1 MKTVYFATTN
11 QEKLKN
17 AQIVCFEAGIIIEPA
32 ALDIDEIQGENSELI
47 VKDKASRAF
56 ELTGKPVVVSDD
68 SWSIK
73 ALNGFPGP
81 YMKSINHWFSPEDF
95 LRLMHNIEDR
105 RITLHQYLAY
115 ASDEIT
121 KVFKTESF
129 GEIVHNVRDGEQALP
144 SQAVI
149 AMDSD
154 GGKTIA
160 EALAQDDEAIRQRY
174 KERRDVWHDFVE
186 WYKKSVT

>member
-17 AQIVCFEAGIIIEPA
+17 AQIVCVEAGIAVEPI
-32 ALDIDEIQGENSELI
+32 ALNIDEIQSEYPELI
-47 VKDKASRAF
+47 VKDKAKRAF
-56 ELTGKPVVVSDD
+56 ELQGKPIVVSDD

-95 LRLMHNIEDR
+95 LRLMHGIEDR
-105 RITLHQYLAY
+105 RIILHQYLAY
-115 ASDEIT
+115 ASDEST

-129 GEIVHNVRDGEQALP
+129 GEIVQSVREGEQALP

-149 AMDSD
+149 AIDSD
-154 GGKTIA
+154 DGKTIA
-160 EALAQDDEAIRQRY
+160 EALTQDDETIRQRY
-174 KERRDVWHDFVE
+174 KKRRDVWHDFAE
-186 WYKKSVT
+186 WYKNIQ